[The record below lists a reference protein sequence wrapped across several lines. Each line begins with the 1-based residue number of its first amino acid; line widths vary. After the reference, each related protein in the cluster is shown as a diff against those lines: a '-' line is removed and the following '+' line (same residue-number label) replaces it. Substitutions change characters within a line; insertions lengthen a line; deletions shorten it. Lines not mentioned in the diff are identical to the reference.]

1 MVRVKRYFG
10 FIVLSLV
17 TFISLS
23 LTGCTGTEA
32 PETPGGAMSASE
44 CINDPVYDTELRVFG
59 EVSSLGDLDCTCF
72 LLSSD
77 GADILVW
84 YDSMI
89 EDDGTERPPVS
100 IEGIRN
106 GDQVIV
112 TGELKTAGEH
122 KVQGDFWLSNVEQYQ

>member
-1 MVRVKRYFG
+1 MVTVSRYFG
-10 FIVLSLV
+10 FLVLGLV
-17 TFISLS
+17 ALISLS
-23 LTGCTGTEA
+23 LIGCNGTEA
-32 PETPGGAMSASE
+32 GKKQEGAMSASE
-44 CINDPVYDTELRVFG
+44 CINNPVYDTELRVFG

-89 EDDGTERPPVS
+89 EDDGTERSPVS
-100 IEGIRN
+100 VGGIKN

-112 TGELKTAGEH
+112 TGELKDEGEH
-122 KVQGDFWLSNVEQYQ
+122 RSQGDFWLSSIGKY